1 MSEGVSPVLGDRL
14 ELPLKLLLIDPD
26 PIYRTG
32 LRVVLEKL
40 PMLQVVAEAGTDT
53 AALQILPELA
63 SSFSSLGVDLVL
75 LELQLDRSQ
84 SSQSLGLQLCRQLK
98 NQYPNLPVLLLTA
111 LQDTRALAAAKQAG
125 VNGYCPK
132 GIPVEELVAVMRQ
145 VATGR
150 WGDGEMGDKKTK
162 RQGDKET
169 RGQGDKGT
177 KGVISF
183 SPSSSPSPSPSSSS
197 SSPSSPPITPSP
209 HHPIAPSSQ
218 ATRHSPVVRLR
229 NNLRLSGLRQID
241 TSLAEVTA
249 QLQDPGLSLLD
260 RATLAG
266 QRRELLA
273 ARWLVNQLLPTS
285 ENRNQETRDR
295 REMGDLRELG
305 ELKVNPS
312 LARLPERRSGGT
324 SLPTVHSSL
333 FTSTRAKLQSSL
345 ENLTRVPLEID
356 IFREAKKRE
365 LLTLLLQKIEDL
377 LAELRFSQ
385 VQSSQLKEINPAI
398 MRDLWQ
404 AATTDFFGKYSTL
417 RVGERHLDIVNN
429 LLQDV
434 VVVQTAIL
442 DKVPFVADLL
452 SYLLFKTPLVIENI
466 SYAADSTE
474 AQERAETILQNML
487 IQLAN
492 AVVQPL
498 LNRFSDV
505 EAIKQIYY
513 DRSLISTREL
523 ERFRNELS
531 WKYRIENSIG
541 EPTKIFESRYELFVL
556 ASRGI
561 ANISVYAPRN
571 QELKKLSG
579 IQLVVTLALEI
590 RDAIAPRLR
599 SSVAF
604 LGNGIVYVLTQVV
617 GRAIG
622 LIGRGIL
629 QGLGGSLQETKNKKF

>member
-197 SSPSSPPITPSP
+197 SSPSSPPITPTP